1 MLSEPADTDG
11 SVPAAGEL
19 IGAAHHNVAGLK
31 EHPCT
36 LGNSTGE
43 HAALR
48 PHWAVSGGD
57 MWSGLPSVR
66 TGAQQ
71 STAGRENAASGTAPF
86 TEAQS
91 PVNPRSELSLVS
103 AVLAGDGGAT
113 ARFVEYASPTV
124 WSAVTRLEGDGA
136 QGELAF
142 LHVVAALKA
151 DGYARLKA
159 FDGRARLSTYLA
171 LVARDILAER
181 LARRFTEAPDEAWRR
196 FARFF
201 ERDIRRRV
209 SQRFPRAAATSMQ
222 DDAYQEICLKLV
234 EGDYRRI
241 RAYGGRGSFI
251 GYVLTTVDRLLI
263 DLVRRD
269 APRRRLPAA
278 VARLSALDQAVY
290 VATAWEGCPTDVE
303 RLVVRLRGRIKP
315 DPDPAE
321 IRQALG
327 RLADA
332 ARSELS
338 PPKAESVSLEA
349 MVEEGGG
356 LAIADP
362 APTPED
368 QLLLAEE
375 ERHRA
380 ALVAAVK
387 AAAAGLP
394 ASERLY
400 LQTVFAACDPLSARD
415 IAKVMG
421 CSVEEAYRLKQRTQ
435 RWMKK
440 VAADLEKKASD
451 RLAPRQ
457 IGRV

>member
-1 MLSEPADTDG
+1 
-11 SVPAAGEL
+11 
-19 IGAAHHNVAGLK
+19 
-31 EHPCT
+31 
-36 LGNSTGE
+36 
-43 HAALR
+43 
-48 PHWAVSGGD
+48 
-57 MWSGLPSVR
+57 MWSGFPSVR
-66 TGAQQ
+66 TGAHQ
-71 STAGRENAASGTAPF
+71 STAGREKVSSGTAPF
-86 TEAQS
+86 AEAQ
-91 PVNPRSELSLVS
+91 PLPPTNPRSELSLVS
-103 AVLAGDGGAT
+103 AVLAGDRIAS
-113 ARFVEYASPTV
+113 ARFIDYASPLL

-136 QGELAF
+136 EGEAAL

-171 LVARDILAER
+171 LVARDILAGR
-181 LARRFTEAPDEAWRR
+181 LARRFSEAPDQAWSR
-196 FARFF
+196 FVRFF

-209 SQRFPRAAATSMQ
+209 SQRFPRDVATSSQ
-222 DDAYQEICLKLV
+222 DDAYQEICLKLI

-263 DLVRRD
+263 DLIRRD
-269 APRRRLPAA
+269 SPRRRLPAA

-290 VATAWEGCPTDVE
+290 TATAWEGCPADVE
-303 RLVVRLRGRIKP
+303 RLVVRLRGRVEP
-315 DPDPAE
+315 DPDAAE
-321 IRQALG
+321 IGQALE

-332 ARSELS
+332 VRSELS
-338 PPKAESVSLEA
+338 TQRAESVSLE
-349 MVEEGGG
+349 MIVEEGGG

-368 QLLLAEE
+368 QLLRAEE

-394 ASERLY
+394 APERLY
-400 LQTVFAACDPLSARD
+400 LQTVFAAGNPLSARD

-421 CSVEEAYRLKQRTQ
+421 CPVEEAYRLKQRTQ

-440 VAADLEKKASD
+440 VAADLEKQLPVASSTG
-451 RLAPRQ
+451 L
-457 IGRV
+457 

>member
-1 MLSEPADTDG
+1 
-11 SVPAAGEL
+11 
-19 IGAAHHNVAGLK
+19 
-31 EHPCT
+31 
-36 LGNSTGE
+36 
-43 HAALR
+43 
-48 PHWAVSGGD
+48 

-71 STAGRENAASGTAPF
+71 STAGRENASSGAAPF
-86 TEAQS
+86 TDTQPLPPA
-91 PVNPRSELSLVS
+91 NPELSLVS
-103 AVLAGDGGAT
+103 AVLAGDGVAT
-113 ARFVEYASPTV
+113 ARFIEYASQTL

-136 QGELAF
+136 EGEAAF

-151 DGYARLKA
+151 DGYGRLKA

-209 SQRFPRAAATSMQ
+209 NQRFPRAAATSMQ

-269 APRRRLPAA
+269 SPRRRLPAA

-290 VATAWEGCPTDVE
+290 AATAWDGCPADVE

-315 DPDPAE
+315 DPTPAE
-321 IRQALG
+321 IRQTLE

-332 ARSELS
+332 ARSES
-338 PPKAESVSLEA
+338 STPKAESVSLER

-362 APTPED
+362 APSPED

-380 ALVAAVK
+380 ALVAAIK

-394 ASERLY
+394 APERLY
-400 LQTVFAACDPLSARD
+400 LQTVFAACDRCRRETLPRLWDVRWRRLIASNSARS
-415 IAKVMG
+415 AG
-421 CSVEEAYRLKQRTQ
+421 
-435 RWMKK
+435 
-440 VAADLEKKASD
+440 
-451 RLAPRQ
+451 
-457 IGRV
+457 

>member
-1 MLSEPADTDG
+1 MLPEPDDT
-11 SVPAAGEL
+11 EEC
-19 IGAAHHNVAGLK
+19 AAHHNVARLK
-31 EHPCT
+31 GHSCILGDGRAEH
-36 LGNSTGE
+36 LGASL
-43 HAALR
+43 ALGR
-48 PHWAVSGGD
+48 PAVIGVD
-57 MWSGLPSVR
+57 MWSGFPSVR
-66 TGAQQ
+66 TGAHQ
-71 STAGRENAASGTAPF
+71 STVRREKVSSGTAPVAD
-86 TEAQS
+86 AQ
-91 PVNPRSELSLVS
+91 PLPPANPRSERSLVS
-103 AVLAGDGGAT
+103 AVLAGDGVAAT
-113 ARFVEYASPTV
+113 RFIEFASQTL

-136 QGELAF
+136 EGEAAF

-151 DGYARLKA
+151 DGYGRLKA

-171 LVARDILAER
+171 LVARDILSER
-181 LARRFTEAPDEAWRR
+181 LARRFSEAPEEAWSR

-209 SQRFPRAAATSMQ
+209 SRRFPSDAATSTQ
-222 DDAYQEICLKLV
+222 DDAYQEICLKLI

-269 APRRRLPAA
+269 SPRRRLPAA
-278 VARLSALDQAVY
+278 VARLPALEQALY
-290 VATAWEGCPTDVE
+290 IATAWQGCSADVE
-303 RLVVRLRGRIKP
+303 QLVARLRGRIKP
-315 DPDPAE
+315 EPGPAE
-321 IRQALG
+321 IRQALE
-327 RLADA
+327 RVADVA
-332 ARSELS
+332 QGEM
-338 PPKAESVSLEA
+338 PTQKAESVSLET
-349 MVEEGGG
+349 MVEDGGG

-394 ASERLY
+394 APERLY
-400 LQTVFAACDPLSARD
+400 LQTVFAACNPLSARD

-421 CSVEEAYRLKQRTQ
+421 CPVEEAYRLKQRTQ

-440 VAADLEKKASD
+440 VAADL
-451 RLAPRQ
+451 
-457 IGRV
+457 GRELPVSSSKGT

>member
-1 MLSEPADTDG
+1 
-11 SVPAAGEL
+11 
-19 IGAAHHNVAGLK
+19 
-31 EHPCT
+31 
-36 LGNSTGE
+36 
-43 HAALR
+43 
-48 PHWAVSGGD
+48 

-66 TGAQQ
+66 TGAHQ
-71 STAGRENAASGTAPF
+71 STAERENAPSSTAPF
-86 TEAQS
+86 TEAPS
-91 PVNPRSELSLVS
+91 LPPANPRSELSLVS

-113 ARFVEYASPTV
+113 ARFIEYASQTL

-136 QGELAF
+136 DGEAAF

-151 DGYARLKA
+151 DGYGRLKA

-181 LARRFTEAPDEAWRR
+181 LARRFSEAPDEAWRR

-209 SQRFPRAAATSMQ
+209 SQRFPRAAAASTQ
-222 DDAYQEICLKLV
+222 DDAYQEICLKLI

-269 APRRRLPAA
+269 SPRRRLPAA

-290 VATAWEGCPTDVE
+290 TATAWEGCPADVE
-303 RLVVRLRGRIKP
+303 QLLVRLRGRINA
-315 DPDPAE
+315 DPGPAE
-321 IRQALG
+321 IRQALE

-332 ARSELS
+332 ARNELS
-338 PPKAESVSLEA
+338 PHKAESVSLEG
-349 MVEEGGG
+349 MVEAGGG

-362 APTPED
+362 APTPEE

-394 ASERLY
+394 AQERLY

-415 IAKVMG
+415 IAKIMG

-440 VAADLEKKASD
+440 VAADLEKEASG
-451 RLAPRQ
+451 RLVQ
-457 IGRV
+457 GHTGRA